1 MEPYTVD
8 YDWAWGAPHSS
19 DPITLRAHLTF
30 ADAITAQKATE
41 AFLDNLM
48 AENGFHGSGG
58 WAARTIPAASASAR
72 IIDFT
77 AGGEDVA
84 DAISYAAEDAFEHF
98 EAYPG
103 TSIRWE
109 QLPYNS

>member
-8 YDWAWGAPHSS
+8 YDWAWGGAHFG
-19 DPITLRAHLTF
+19 DPVTLRAHLTF
-30 ADAITAQKATE
+30 ADAGTAQKATE
-41 AFLDNLM
+41 AFFANLM

-58 WAARTIPAASASAR
+58 WAAKAIPAASASAG
-72 IIDFT
+72 ILDVT

-98 EAYPG
+98 SAYPG
-103 TSIRWE
+103 ASIRWE
-109 QLPYNS
+109 QLPYSS